1 MQGPREIRDRDT
13 KKGWEEEEEEE
24 EEVRAC
30 LTHN

>member
-24 EEVRAC
+24 VRAC